1 MRLWHYKLLEYL
13 PKSQLIAQKR
23 ECDLIFKD
31 ILNGRKTNHILINYI
46 WDYPLDDLLAYY
58 WDLSIEF
65 DRRKIKFN
73 KKYFMDMLRTHTN
86 ITYKE
91 GVKFENHHN
100 NEYMMI
106 CYYNLKE
113 KYLRGQKDFDAE
125 TFERLKE
132 FVLKTKF

>member
-23 ECDLIFKD
+23 ECDLILKD
-31 ILNGRKTNHILINYI
+31 ILNGKKTNHILINYI

-65 DRRKIKFN
+65 DRRNIKFN
-73 KKYFMDMLRTHTN
+73 KKYFMDALRTHTN

-91 GVKFENHHN
+91 GAKFENHHN
-100 NEYMMI
+100 REYMWI

-113 KYLRGQKDFDAE
+113 KYLRGQKDFDKE
-125 TFERLKE
+125 TFEKLKE
-132 FVLKTKF
+132 FVLKTKV